1 MKKNI
6 AFAVLILI
14 SAMTFA
20 QQEYFIKSYGGSL
33 EDYFSDVAAMPN
45 GGYMAVG
52 SSKSFGDP
60 DSFDGYIVTTDTE
73 GNQTKSMGVWGAG
86 DDEAAFV
93 RVSPDSSFYVCFN
106 SQISTG
112 VSRTQLLCID
122 DTIGWKWT
130 SPVYNTTNAYYID
143 GCFLPDG
150 TFVVIGRIVEDS
162 ISVALWFDQ
171 NGDTI
176 KSKVLSTNDSIHYRG
191 VKYRN
196 GIIIVDGDNNFST
209 VFIEKFDT
217 NGNLISH
224 YEKYLNLGYSYGVL
238 NDNNILY
245 GVETMSAYRIP
256 YSAADVEHDSTLWQG
271 ILGTD
276 SLPLLAYSFSLFN
289 NDLLIC
295 GRASFTDTVSG
306 YLVKIDEWSGVP
318 LWERYYKPYHSK
330 LTKLFNVK
338 QCDNKILCVGT
349 TATGIPNG
357 MDALLIVA
365 DENGWAGISEQEK
378 APVALEVYPNPV
390 KDILHISQDEGN
402 AWEYSIYDL
411 YGRLVRSGVV
421 DNNQVSTRSLPKGLY
436 IIKLM
441 QDGKFR
447 TAKFVKE

>member
-1 MKKNI
+1 MLL
-6 AFAVLILI
+6 VLSV
-14 SAMTFA
+14 SAYT
-20 QQEYFIKSYGGSL
+20 QQEYFIKSYGGTR
-33 EDYFSDVAAMPN
+33 EDYFSDVAPMPN

-60 DSFDGYIVTTDTE
+60 DTFDGYIVTTDAE

-86 DDEAAFV
+86 DDEAAFI

-130 SPVYNTTNAYYID
+130 SPVYTTTNAYYID

-150 TFVVIGRIVEDS
+150 SFYVIGRIIEDS

-191 VKYRN
+191 VTYRN

-209 VFIEKFDT
+209 VFIEKFDL

-224 YEKYLNLGYSYGVL
+224 YERYLNLGSSYGVL

-245 GVETMSAYRIP
+245 GVDTRSAYRIP

-276 SLPLLAYSFSLFN
+276 SLPLLAYNFSLFN

-318 LWERYYKPYHSK
+318 LWEMYYKPYHSK

-365 DENGWAGISEQEK
+365 DENGWAGIRESDEHLNS
-378 APVALEVYPNPV
+378 LEVYPNPV
-390 KDILHISQDEGN
+390 KDIMHITLSKSG
-402 AWEYSIYDL
+402 AYEYLIFDL
-411 YGRLVRSGVV
+411 YGRMVRSGITE
-421 DNNQVSTRSLPKGLY
+421 NSQISTSGLSKGLY

-441 QDGKFR
+441 QEGQFR